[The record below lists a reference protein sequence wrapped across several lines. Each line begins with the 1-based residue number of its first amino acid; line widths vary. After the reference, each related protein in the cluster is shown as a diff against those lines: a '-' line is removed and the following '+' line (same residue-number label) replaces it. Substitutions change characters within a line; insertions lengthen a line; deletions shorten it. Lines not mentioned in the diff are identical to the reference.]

1 MGFYKDIEIEI
12 LQLSSEGFTVGSI
25 AKQLKI
31 PIISVT
37 ETLVRCEEQ
46 ADVVFGD
53 YEKIS
58 YNEEGDI
65 QQGVWG
71 HDNVYTNLS

>member
-71 HDNVYTNLS
+71 HD